1 MSRSRPVTRFPTPS
15 TQSDFD
21 LMEEEDFRAEAVA
34 IARAQCE
41 AIGYPLSERLE
52 ALSFRFIHGE
62 LTEDEFKFEIIRPYL
77 H

>member
-1 MSRSRPVTRFPTPS
+1 MPQPAL
-15 TQSDFD
+15 DFD

-41 AIGYPLSERLE
+41 AIGYPLNERLE
-52 ALSFRFIHGE
+52 ALSSRFIRGE

>member
-1 MSRSRPVTRFPTPS
+1 MLQPPFDP
-15 TQSDFD
+15 DFD
-21 LMEEEDFRAEAVA
+21 SMNEEDYRAEAVA

-62 LTEDEFKFEIIRPYL
+62 LTEDQFKFEIIRPYL